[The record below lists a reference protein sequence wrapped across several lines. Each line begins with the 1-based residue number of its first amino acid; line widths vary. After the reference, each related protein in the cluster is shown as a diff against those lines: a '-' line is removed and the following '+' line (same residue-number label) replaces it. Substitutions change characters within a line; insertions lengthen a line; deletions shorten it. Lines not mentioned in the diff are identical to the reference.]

1 MIGPLASH
9 AEEASGPGFA
19 AKERTPGP
27 GGWRSRL
34 RNIPRKRLVIGA
46 MALAVLIAFGVGGR
60 SVDLEPFHEWTK
72 SQPAVAVAGV
82 VAVLPL
88 VGFPVSA
95 LHLAAGLRFE
105 FFPAMGVVAA
115 TTLSQHV
122 MSWGLARVLPDR
134 FFARLDPW
142 RKKLAGAGHRQAAVL
157 CSLVPGMPYTVQLY
171 LLPVMGAP
179 LRVLCLVSVPLHT
192 MRATVTILLGHL
204 SDDLTAGRI
213 VAIGAYY
220 LVIVAACTLAL
231 RRLRRSLAG
240 AEKENETGGG

>member
-1 MIGPLASH
+1 MGGDALGGGSNRHDPSDTPPLAS
-9 AEEASGPGFA
+9 
-19 AKERTPGP
+19 
-27 GGWRSRL
+27 
-34 RNIPRKRLVIGA
+34 
-46 MALAVLIAFGVGGR
+46 
-60 SVDLEPFHEWTK
+60 
-72 SQPAVAVAGV
+72 
-82 VAVLPL
+82 
-88 VGFPVSA
+88 
-95 LHLAAGLRFE
+95 
-105 FFPAMGVVAA
+105 
-115 TTLSQHV
+115 
-122 MSWGLARVLPDR
+122 
-134 FFARLDPW
+134 
-142 RKKLAGAGHRQAAVL
+142 
-157 CSLVPGMPYTVQLY
+157 CPGMPYTVQLY